1 MEYRSEKIINGNP
14 NCKALLKSM
23 GYSEEELGHQPRI
36 GIADTWNELAPGHHN
51 LRQVAEYVRRG
62 IYAAGGTACEF
73 GTIAICDGVAQSH
86 IGMNYVL
93 PSREIIANSVEAMVQ
108 GHQLDGLVALAS
120 CDKII
125 PGMLLAAARLDIP
138 FILINGG
145 PMLGGPVTDGRK
157 ADGTSITEALGRCLA
172 GTCSQEEAENLVTTA
187 CPGCGSCSFMGT
199 ANTMGCLAEALG
211 MTLTGAADNPARKL

>member
-1 MEYRSEKIINGNP
+1 MILSSETIPVKIMRMSEARCFKEASFMEFKSEKIINNNP

-23 GYSEEELGHQPRI
+23 GYTEEELGHQPRI
-36 GIADTWNELAPGHHN
+36 GIANTWNDLVAGHHN
-51 LRQVAEYVRRG
+51 LRQVAEHVKRG

-73 GTIAICDGVAQSH
+73 GTIAMCDGVTQSH

-125 PGMLLAAARLDIP
+125 PGRQ
-138 FILINGG
+138 NGPAQRQG
-145 PMLGGPVTDGRK
+145 PLRH
-157 ADGTSITEALGRCLA
+157 RH
-172 GTCSQEEAENLVTTA
+172 
-187 CPGCGSCSFMGT
+187 
-199 ANTMGCLAEALG
+199 
-211 MTLTGAADNPARKL
+211 R